1 MQLAGKAPVENAYQS
16 LGDGTPSCNSIP
28 FLCSFCTDHLAIIVR
43 MADSVREARYY
54 RTMVVGVCFVF
65 PHSLSLSVRSKEGSN
80 SLDSRFFIRPAAVW
94 KGPQNTIQIMMHVV
108 CQLLLFVWWRTM
120 DAWKC

>member
-65 PHSLSLSVRSKEGSN
+65 PHSLSRFVLKKVQIH
-80 SLDSRFFIRPAAVW
+80 LTHDS
-94 KGPQNTIQIMMHVV
+94 
-108 CQLLLFVWWRTM
+108 LFVRLPFG
-120 DAWKC
+120 KGHKILYKS